1 MGIIYI
7 YYRGQPHLIEVKTW
21 YILIISIKSYSHDAI
36 IGLFGTYAVCG
47 TPRTYYGWSG
57 ITNSSI
63 EAVVVDNCHVKNCSK

>member
-1 MGIIYI
+1 M
-7 YYRGQPHLIEVKTW
+7 
-21 YILIISIKSYSHDAI
+21 IISMKSYSNDAI

-63 EAVVVDNCHVKNCSK
+63 EAVVVDNCHVKNCSKYYFISIIVYF